1 MKKLAALL
9 TLIFCATVLTA
20 QSPERKVFT
29 VTPTY
34 DQVIETYTGLY
45 EKYGSMALLTMVN
58 QTDIGK
64 PLYCFIISKDRTFK
78 PEDAKTKGKTVIMIN
93 NGIHPGEP
101 DGIDACIE
109 LSKTLLE
116 KPALLPGNVVICI
129 IPVYNDAGCINR
141 GTCSRAN
148 QCGPEEYG
156 FRGNALNLDLNRD
169 MIKGDSKNTQSL
181 WLLIRQW
188 NPGVFIDTHVSDGA
202 DYQHVMTLI
211 ATQRN
216 KLHPLLSE
224 YMDKQMLPALYGS
237 MKTKKLDMCPYVETM
252 GRTPESGIV
261 GFLETPRFTT
271 GYTSLFN
278 CLGFV
283 TETHM
288 WKPYNERVWATYE
301 LLLSF
306 IAQVSKDAATIE
318 KLRRDADLAV
328 SMQKTFPLAW
338 ELDTTSYELIDFK
351 GYEAKTKKSGIT
363 GLDRLY
369 YDRNAPFTK
378 KVKFYNT
385 YRPVNVVEAPAF
397 YIIPQAYA
405 EVIALMKMTGVTMKR
420 LKKDTVMNV
429 EVYYIA
435 SYQTV
440 RTPYESHY
448 MHYGT
453 KVKRDTQLVRYL
465 KGDYIVPVNQPANR
479 YIVETLEPEGGD
491 SFFAWNFFDG
501 ILAQKEWF
509 SDYIFEEK
517 ADSVLKSDP
526 VLNAQFREKQRS
538 DTAFAADHWG
548 QLNYIYQN
556 SGFKEKTHNRYP
568 VARLNYEAVLPVE

>member
-1 MKKLAALL
+1 MKKLAAVLML
-9 TLIFCATVLTA
+9 SLCATALSA
-20 QSPERKVFT
+20 QSSERKVFT
-29 VTPTY
+29 TTPTY
-34 DQVIETYTGLY
+34 DQVIQAYVELN

-64 PLYCFIISKDRTFK
+64 PLYAFIISGDRTFR
-78 PEDAKTKGKTVIMIN
+78 PGDAKAKGKTVVMIN

-109 LSKTLLE
+109 LSKTFLRE
-116 KPALLPGNVVICI
+116 PALLPENVVICI
-129 IPVYNDAGCINR
+129 VPVYNDAGCINR
-141 GTCSRAN
+141 GDCSRAN
-148 QCGPEEYG
+148 QCGPEQYG

-169 MIKGDSKNTQSL
+169 LVKGDSKNTQSL

-188 NPGVFIDTHVSDGA
+188 NPDIFIDTHVSDGA

-216 KLHPLLSE
+216 KLHPLLSD
-224 YMDKQMLPALYGS
+224 YMDKQLLPSLYAT
-237 MKTKKLDMCPYVETM
+237 MKTKQLDMCPYVETM
-252 GRTPESGIV
+252 GRTPETGIV

-271 GYTSLFN
+271 GYTALFG

-301 LLLSF
+301 LLLAF
-306 IAQVSKDAATIE
+306 VDRASKDAAVIR
-318 KLRRDADLAV
+318 KLRREADLAV
-328 SMQKTFPLAW
+328 SMQEKFPLAW
-338 ELDTTSYELIDFK
+338 ELDTTSYELIEFK
-351 GYEAKTKKSGIT
+351 GYEAKHKKSGIT

-369 YDRNAPFTK
+369 YDRNAPYTK
-378 KVKFYNT
+378 KVKYYNSYT
-385 YRPVNVVEAPAF
+385 PVNIVEAPEF
-397 YIIPQAYA
+397 YIVPQAYA
-405 EVIALMKMTGVTMKR
+405 DVISRLKMNGVTMQQ
-420 LKKDTVMNV
+420 LKKDTAIHV
-429 EVYYIA
+429 EVYYITG
-435 SYQTV
+435 YQTV

-453 KVKRDTQLVRYL
+453 KVQRDTQLIPYL
-465 KGDYIVPVNQPANR
+465 KGDYVVPVNQPANR

-501 ILAQKEWF
+501 ILQQKEWF

-526 VLNAQFREKQRS
+526 ALEAQFGSKQKT

-556 SGFKEKTHNRYP
+556 SGYKEKSHNRYP
-568 VARLNYEAVLPVE
+568 VARLRQEAVLPVE